1 MDELINDSINF
12 ILNKYPNDYKS
23 IFQLLS
29 IFFKRIKDNPNN
41 KESYQIKISNSIFKE
56 KTEKIPEIISLI
68 ELIGYCQ
75 SKEDKNI
82 YIIEKD
88 CIENVNIANTILMN
102 ILSKS
107 NPKNNPN
114 PSFTNNNNNNNYSN
128 NLTSGEKVIIY
139 QYDLTMGLASS
150 FGSALIGKQIEGVW
164 HTAVVCF
171 GKEYFYGGGIQV
183 GTPKQTPYGKPVKEL
198 DFGYTNKTEKE
209 FSDFIKTINNKYCM
223 QTYDLLYNNCNH
235 FTDAAAY
242 FLTGRHLPDSILK
255 QHEELLN
262 TPLGNMIRPYLE
274 MMRGQNNAFLPNM
287 FENNNN
293 NNGFGGNNNNFGG
306 NNNGGGYFY

>member
-1 MDELINDSINF
+1 MDELINDSINQ
-12 ILNKYPNDYKS
+12 IINKYPNDYKS

-29 IFFKRIKDNPNN
+29 IFFKRIIDNPNN

-56 KTEKIPEIISLI
+56 KTEKIPEILSLI

-88 CIENVNIANTILMN
+88 CIENVNIANKILVN
-102 ILSKS
+102 VISKS
-107 NPKNNPN
+107 NSKINTNPISNN
-114 PSFTNNNNNNNYSN
+114 SNNYSN

-139 QYDLTMGLASS
+139 QYDLTMGLARS
-150 FGSALIGKQIEGVW
+150 FGSALIGRQIEGVW

-183 GTPKQTPYGKPVKEL
+183 GIPKQTPYGKPVKEL

-223 QTYDLLYNNCNH
+223 QTYDILYNNCNH

-262 TPLGNMIRPYLE
+262 TPLWNMIRPYLE
-274 MMRGQNNAFLPNM
+274 MMRGQNNSFLPNM

-293 NNGFGGNNNNFGG
+293 NVGGNNNFGG

>member
-1 MDELINDSINF
+1 MDELINDSITQ
-12 ILNKYPNDYKS
+12 IINKYPNDYKS

-29 IFFKRIKDNPNN
+29 IFFKRIIDNPNN

-56 KTEKIPEIISLI
+56 KTEKIPEILSLI

-88 CIENVNIANTILMN
+88 CIENVNIANKILIN
-102 ILSKS
+102 VISKS
-107 NPKNNPN
+107 NSKINTN
-114 PSFTNNNNNNNYSN
+114 PSSNNNNNYSN
-128 NLTSGEKVIIY
+128 NLTSGQKVIIY
-139 QYDLTMGLASS
+139 QYDLTMGLARS
-150 FGSALIGKQIEGVW
+150 FGSALIGRQIEGVW

-183 GTPKQTPYGKPVKEL
+183 GIPKQTPYGKPVKEL

-209 FSDFIKTINNKYCM
+209 FSDFIKTIDNKYCM
-223 QTYDLLYNNCNH
+223 QTYDILYNNCNH

-274 MMRGQNNAFLPNM
+274 MMRGQNNSFLPNM

-293 NNGFGGNNNNFGG
+293 NFGGNNNIGG
-306 NNNGGGYFY
+306 NNNGRGYFY